1 MIIHETLALLGLS
14 SRETDIYLALLKLG
28 PCSIRDIAAEA
39 EINRGTTYEIL
50 KSLKGRALVSY
61 YPLGKRRF
69 FCAEPPENLINILEE
84 KQATLDSASRLLRN
98 EIVPDLIQLNP
109 GADST
114 TVRQYEGDDGIEYV
128 LKDILKTV
136 ANQSTNDQILNNDGD
151 KHYRVYSSKLI
162 RKYLYRPLPNFTRMR
177 VQKNIHVNVIAIGD
191 GGESAPLSSRK
202 WIPNQN
208 IYLGASYVA
217 IYPPKCAMISL
228 TKGDYPTAVVIE
240 SLSIAQAMSLSFDT
254 LWERL

>member
-1 MIIHETLALLGLS
+1 MIIHETLSLLGLS
-14 SRETDIYLALLKLG
+14 NRETDVYLALLKLG
-28 PCSIRDIAAEA
+28 PRSIRDIATEA
-39 EINRGTTYEIL
+39 EINRGTTYEVL
-50 KSLKGRALVSY
+50 KTLKTRALVSY
-61 YPLGKRRF
+61 YPVGKRRF
-69 FCAEPPENLINILEE
+69 FCAEPPENLINLLEE
-84 KQATLDSASRLLRN
+84 KQETLDSASRLLRK
-98 EIVPDLIQLNP
+98 EIVPDLLQLNP
-109 GADST
+109 GSDST
-114 TVRQYEGDDGIEYV
+114 SVRQYEGDDGIEFV

-136 ANQSTNDQILNNDGD
+136 DKQSPKGGE
-151 KHYRVYSSKLI
+151 KRYRVYSSKLI

-191 GGESAPLSSRK
+191 GGESAPLSARK

-208 IYLGASYVA
+208 INLGASYVA

-228 TKGDYPTAVVIE
+228 TRGDYPTAVVID